1 MIKVKNDVLLLS
13 KNLQFLL
20 TIISCIIYHKGRKVL
35 VIVTEDGGGDFVKGQ
50 YYTILALIFAIIVAI
65 FAISN
70 AGPVDISFLYWH
82 YSISQALVILLSA
95 AIGAI
100 IVGTIGLFGQ
110 IRYSVTIRGL
120 NNRIK
125 ELEKEKE
132 ELQNYKLAEEK
143 TKEQSDGKEE
153 EEEKGTQTL

>member
-1 MIKVKNDVLLLS
+1 MGEVN
-13 KNLQFLL
+13 
-20 TIISCIIYHKGRKVL
+20 
-35 VIVTEDGGGDFVKGQ
+35 FVKGQ

-100 IVGTIGLFGQ
+100 IVGIIGLFGQ
-110 IRYSVTIRGL
+110 IRYSVTIKSL
-120 NNRIK
+120 KNRVK

-132 ELQNYKLAEEK
+132 ELNQKVIELQNYKLTEEK
-143 TKEQSDGKEE
+143 IKEQNEPMGEE
-153 EEEKGTQTL
+153 EQKGTQTL

>member
-1 MIKVKNDVLLLS
+1 
-13 KNLQFLL
+13 
-20 TIISCIIYHKGRKVL
+20 
-35 VIVTEDGGGDFVKGQ
+35 
-50 YYTILALIFAIIVAI
+50 
-65 FAISN
+65 
-70 AGPVDISFLYWH
+70 VDISFLYWH

-132 ELQNYKLAEEK
+132 ELNQKVIELQNYKLAEEK
-143 TKEQSDGKEE
+143 TKEQSDAKEE

>member
-1 MIKVKNDVLLLS
+1 M
-13 KNLQFLL
+13 
-20 TIISCIIYHKGRKVL
+20 
-35 VIVTEDGGGDFVKGQ
+35 KGQ
-50 YYTILALIFAIIVAI
+50 YYTILALIFAIIVAV

-100 IVGTIGLFGQ
+100 IVWIIGLFGQ

-120 NNRIK
+120 NIRIK

-132 ELQNYKLAEEK
+132 ELNQKIIELQNYKLAGEE
-143 TKEQSDGKEE
+143 TKGQSDGKQVEK
-153 EEEKGTQTL
+153 EKGTQTL

>member
-1 MIKVKNDVLLLS
+1 MGEVN
-13 KNLQFLL
+13 
-20 TIISCIIYHKGRKVL
+20 
-35 VIVTEDGGGDFVKGQ
+35 FVKGQ

-132 ELQNYKLAEEK
+132 ELNQKVIELQNYKLAEEK
-143 TKEQSDGKEE
+143 TKEQSDAKEE